1 MRTTLAGWGLFFAA
15 LVLLA
20 IAWGEWLSPLPQT
33 SSGVTFAYPPHAMTI
48 AAIKKNTQ
56 AARSGL
62 RVGDVV
68 DLGAMS
74 MTHRIRLSIGTPAG
88 TALRLP
94 ILRSGRPMAV
104 TLIRYQR
111 PRPSIFSDGWLA
123 LEITATISLLI
134 FAIIGLRKPS
144 IATAALVLYGGGAIS
159 TYAATAE
166 FSRLPDPLYG
176 GVAVVILSFFSF
188 LPVFALP
195 SFVARFPSIPPSR
208 NGRRRV
214 HVADALFGV
223 ALLASLY
230 EAIFEPVF
238 GVSWPAFSQG
248 MEIAGLLA
256 GLAFASVAF
265 LESTGESR
273 RRIAWVLG
281 GLVVSDIAYLIWVE
295 SLIFFAPG
303 ATLPAWVLPTR
314 QVADLATTLFP
325 IALAYAILRHRV
337 IDLNFALNRTVVY
350 GLLTTL
356 VVIVVTLVDWITSR
370 LLSQTRLALAVE
382 ALVTIGFGLT
392 LNWLHGRVEALVDR
406 IVFRERHVAER
417 RIEQRIAALP
427 YATSETSVDLA
438 MSTEA
443 VKVLQ
448 LKSAAV
454 FRRADIDEPFRRV
467 SDEGWPPDSVRQ
479 IDRDSLLVRSLL
491 AEERTFFLAD
501 LAIDHEGLPHGDHRP
516 ILAVPI
522 SAQHELLGF
531 ALYGAERD
539 GASPDPQKIA
549 LLNRLAEASSTAYS
563 MVEAR
568 RWRARVS
575 ELERRPLRA

>member
-1 MRTTLAGWGLFFAA
+1 MKRTLAGWGLFLAA
-15 LVLLA
+15 LLLLG
-20 IAWGEWLSPLPQT
+20 IAWGEWLSPAPQ
-33 SSGVTFAYPPHAMTI
+33 SSFGVTYAYSPNAMTVT
-48 AAIKKNTQ
+48 AIKKNTK

-62 RVGDVV
+62 RMGDVV
-68 DLGAMS
+68 DLAAMS
-74 MTHRIRLSIGTPAG
+74 MTERIRLVVKTPAG
-88 TALRLP
+88 THLRVP
-94 ILRSGRPMAV
+94 ILRNGRAMAV
-104 TLIRYQR
+104 TLISYQR
-111 PRPSIFSDGWLA
+111 PRPSIFSNGWLA
-123 LEITATISLLI
+123 LEINATISLLI
-134 FAIIGLRKPS
+134 FAIIGLRRPS
-144 IATAALVLYGGGAIS
+144 TSTAALVFYGGGAITTFS
-159 TYAATAE
+159 AAGE
-166 FSRLPDPLYG
+166 FSNLPDALYG
-176 GVAVVILSFFSF
+176 GVAVVVLGFFST

-195 SFVARFPSIPPSR
+195 SFLARFPTIPPTR
-208 NGRRRV
+208 AGRLRV
-214 HVADALFGV
+214 HFADALFGI
-223 ALLASLY
+223 ALLASMY
-230 EAIFEPVF
+230 EAVFEPAF
-238 GVSWPAFSQG
+238 DFSWPAFSQVMG
-248 MEIAGLLA
+248 LVGLFAGLV
-256 GLAFASVAF
+256 FASIAF
-265 LESTGESR
+265 LESAGESR
-273 RRIAWVLG
+273 RRIAWVLA
-281 GLVVSDIAYLIWVE
+281 GLIVSDVAYLILDE
-295 SLIFFAPG
+295 LAPLFSN
-303 ATLPAWVLPTR
+303 AAQPAWVLTTNQIANLA
-314 QVADLATTLFP
+314 QVAFP
-325 IALAYAILRHRV
+325 IALAYAVLRHRV

-370 LLSQTRLALAVE
+370 LLSQTRVAIAVE
-382 ALVTIGFGLT
+382 AVVTIGFGLT

-406 IVFRERHVAER
+406 IVFRERHIAER

-454 FRRADIDEPFRRV
+454 FRRADINEPFRRV
-467 SDEGWPPDSVRQ
+467 SDEGWPANSLRQ

-501 LAIDHEGLPHGDHRP
+501 LAIDHEGLPHGDSKP

-568 RWRARVS
+568 RWRARVG
-575 ELERRPLRA
+575 ELERQPLRA